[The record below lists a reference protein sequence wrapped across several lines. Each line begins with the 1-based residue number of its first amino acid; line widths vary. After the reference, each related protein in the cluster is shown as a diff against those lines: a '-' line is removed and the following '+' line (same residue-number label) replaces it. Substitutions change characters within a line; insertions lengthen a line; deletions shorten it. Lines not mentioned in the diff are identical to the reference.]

1 MPDLNTT
8 YLGLNLKTPIIAAAS
23 SISSQ
28 IDRIRQ
34 VEKAG
39 AGALVIRSLFEEQI
53 LQDALKFEE
62 DLAVGSDSFAE
73 ALSYFPD
80 IQYGEAEEHLM
91 WIRKT
96 RDAVSMPLIAS
107 LNAYTPGTWV
117 KYARKLEDT
126 GVDALELN
134 PYAVAVNPD
143 LSGADLE
150 KSLFE
155 VVRAVV
161 DEVSIPV
168 SVKMSPFYTSL
179 MHVALQ
185 LEKNGAAGLVLFNRF
200 LQPDIDPVEEQV
212 VSKMPLSHPIE
223 SRLPLRWIAL
233 MSKTLKLDLAHN
245 TGIHSG
251 TDAVRAFLAGA
262 QVVQVASVLL
272 QQGIPYLSTMLRDLE
287 AWMAERGY
295 AGLDDFRGKLSA
307 EEVDDPFTYERA
319 QYVNLLLGNK

>member
-117 KYARKLEDT
+117 KYARKLEET
-126 GVDALELN
+126 GWTPWNSTRMLWQLT
-134 PYAVAVNPD
+134 
-143 LSGADLE
+143 L
-150 KSLFE
+150 
-155 VVRAVV
+155 
-161 DEVSIPV
+161 
-168 SVKMSPFYTSL
+168 TS
-179 MHVALQ
+179 
-185 LEKNGAAGLVLFNRF
+185 AG
-200 LQPDIDPVEEQV
+200 
-212 VSKMPLSHPIE
+212 
-223 SRLPLRWIAL
+223 
-233 MSKTLKLDLAHN
+233 
-245 TGIHSG
+245 
-251 TDAVRAFLAGA
+251 
-262 QVVQVASVLL
+262 
-272 QQGIPYLSTMLRDLE
+272 
-287 AWMAERGY
+287 
-295 AGLDDFRGKLSA
+295 
-307 EEVDDPFTYERA
+307 
-319 QYVNLLLGNK
+319 